1 MYSIYFS
8 VLFVTFVTISVMG
21 FCDNKE
27 KKDIVEANAEDDLLP
42 YQVILV
48 IATAT

>member
-1 MYSIYFS
+1 
-8 VLFVTFVTISVMG
+8 MG

-42 YQVILV
+42 YLVILV
-48 IATAT
+48 IATIT